1 MIEGLVGALVWVA
14 ANGAYRNYVREG
26 ERGFKRVAAFVL
38 GFPITL
44 VSAFLVRPGRR
55 GNRLQQEEDEDR
67 ALLLEIRRDT
77 ALREGIGEGL
87 REELQEGSRLHEE
100 GPAPRE

>member
-1 MIEGLVGALVWVA
+1 MIEGLVTALVWVA

-38 GFPITL
+38 GFPGTL

-55 GNRLQQEEDEDR
+55 VNRLQREEDEDR

-77 ALREGIGEGL
+77 ALREGLREGL
-87 REELQEGSRLHEE
+87 GQGSRLHEE
-100 GPAPRE
+100 GPASRE